1 MKGRSLMSLASPLR
15 RSLLVGLLSFA
26 LLLLGA
32 AVAQAA
38 TFTVNTTADNAPTAG
53 ECSGAANDCGLRQ
66 AIDKANT
73 TAGDDTVVLPAGHY
87 TLTIAGL
94 NENADLTGDLDVVNN
109 GTLTLTGAGARSTTI
124 DGGGIDRVLQVA
136 TGATAIISGVT
147 ITGGNVAANN
157 FSSGGGI
164 ENGGILQLSSSVVAG
179 NTADYGGGIHNGSSV
194 STGAILISNSTISG
208 NTASEAYGGGLDFD
222 SGDGLIVNT
231 SIVNNVSKGGSP
243 GTTNGDSGGAMEID
257 GGLLTFQN
265 DTIAGNRVT
274 NQAGTLSTNPT
285 DAGAVELYGTTGE
298 TTPVFENTIIAN
310 NLPSDCH
317 VRTQGFL
324 PEAGVN
330 LDGDST
336 CFNGAADKHA
346 NPLLGQLQNNGGP
359 TDTTALLDGSPAIN
373 AAANAVCPATDQRGI
388 TRPQPAGGIC
398 DIGAYEA
405 TAPVAVT
412 NAASGTTTS
421 AAVLNGTVNPTNLAT
436 TYHFEYGT
444 TTAYGTNT
452 ASQSAGSDYAT
463 HAELAS
469 LTGLAPNTTYHFR
482 IVATNAIGTSVGAD
496 QIFTT
501 SANAPLVV
509 TGSASG
515 VGSSA
520 ATVHGSVNPNGVA
533 TTYHFDY
540 GTSTKYGKSTAPAS
554 AGAGKTAVSVAVHL
568 TGLRPGAV
576 YHYRLV
582 AQSPAGVTS
591 GGDRRFSTK
600 ALIAVAG
607 VSAGG
612 GCTRASS
619 ANVRVRVTSLLRP
632 GVTVTLD
639 GKRIAGAN
647 RTSLKLRIALS
658 KLRRGTHHLTVTVK
672 SGAGTTRRTVAF
684 NVCAPRKVT
693 PVFTG

>member
-1 MKGRSLMSLASPLR
+1 MSLASPLR

-26 LLLLGA
+26 VLLLGA
-32 AVAQAA
+32 AAAQAA
-38 TFTVNTTADNAPTAG
+38 TFTVNTTADNAPSAG
-53 ECSGAANDCGLRQ
+53 ECSGAANGCGLRQ

-73 TAGDDTVVLPAGHY
+73 TAGNDTVVLPAGHY
-87 TLTIAGL
+87 TLTIAGV
-94 NENADLTGDLDVVNN
+94 NENLDQTGDLDIENN

-124 DGGGIDRVLQVA
+124 DGGGIDRVLQIGS
-136 TGATAIISGVT
+136 GATATISGVT
-147 ITGGNVAANN
+147 ITGGNVPGN

-164 ENGGILQLSSSVVAG
+164 ENNGILKLDASVITG
-179 NTADYGGGIHNGSSV
+179 NTAGYGGGFHNGSTV
-194 STGAILISNSTISG
+194 STGSLLISNSTISA
-208 NTASEAYGGGLDFD
+208 NTASQAYGGGMDLD

-231 SIVNNVSKGGSP
+231 SIVNNVSKGGST
-243 GTTNGDSGGAMEID
+243 GTTGGDSGGAMEID

-274 NQAGTLSTNPT
+274 DTAGTPSTNPT
-285 DAGAVELYGTTGE
+285 DAGGVELFGSATD

-359 TDTTALLDGSPAIN
+359 TDTMALLDGSPAIN
-373 AAANAVCPATDQRGI
+373 AAANAVCPTTDQRGI

-405 TAPVAVT
+405 TPPVAVT
-412 NAASGTTTS
+412 NAALGTTTS

-463 HAELAS
+463 HAESAS

-482 IVATNAIGTSVGAD
+482 IVATNAIGSSVGAD
-496 QIFTT
+496 QVFTT

-515 VGSSA
+515 VSSSA

-582 AQSPAGVTS
+582 AQSPGGITS
-591 GGDRRFSTK
+591 GGDRTFSAK
-600 ALIAVAG
+600 AVIAVAG
-607 VSAGG
+607 VSTG

-619 ANVRVRVTSLLRP
+619 ANVHVRVTSLLRP

-639 GKRIAGAN
+639 GKRIASGKSTA
-647 RTSLKLRIALS
+647 LKLRIALS

-672 SGAGTTRRTVAF
+672 SGAGTTKRTVAF
-684 NVCAPRKVT
+684 SVCAKAKAVV